1 MLRKAGKTVEAG
13 EVDYLAL
20 TDDVTYNLVKVLAG
34 YEDAVFNAAEKN
46 EPSVVAR
53 YVISLA
59 TAFNKFYHDCTIL
72 QAEENEKKARLILTD
87 MVQKILCEACG
98 RLVVMATDA
107 IGMASPCCHQST

>member
-1 MLRKAGKTVEAG
+1 MVEVS
-13 EVDYLAL
+13 EVDFEAL

-34 YEDAVFNAAEKN
+34 YEDAVINAAEKN

-72 QAEENEKKARLILTD
+72 QAEGKEKNARLILTD

-98 RLVVMATDA
+98 LLCMECPEE
-107 IGMASPCCHQST
+107 M